1 MRHKLKGKFKLMIN
15 KDLKRE
21 IKIRKYADE
30 PISFYLHMNRNFLK
44 KIDDQHSDDRIEK
57 ESQE

>member
-44 KIDDQHSDDRIEK
+44 KIDD
-57 ESQE
+57 